1 MAPKV
6 LLVANSD
13 WYLFNFRLS
22 LAHTLQDQGWEPV
35 LVSPRGPFSKE
46 LATSGFRWLP
56 ISLARRGILPH
67 TEWQTLRELQTI
79 YREEQPDLV
88 HHHTVKPVIYGTL
101 AARRSGIR
109 AVVNSITGLGYVF
122 LSRRIMAR
130 ALRQLVR
137 PAYRYVLLEKGT
149 RVIFENQGDRDFF
162 LKRGLIQESQVTL
175 IEGVGVDLEMY
186 RPSDEAPGIPL
197 VVMPSRMLWDKG
209 VGEFVRASKRIV
221 EEGSSA
227 RFALAGAPDP
237 GNPSSIASSRIE
249 KWTRDGDVEW
259 WGFQSDMPS
268 VFAEAHIVVLPSYFE
283 GTPTVLLEAAAS
295 ARPVVATDIHGIK
308 DVVTDGETGLLVPVG
323 DVAALQEAM
332 AKLIADASLR
342 RKMGRKAREVAE
354 QRFGQDKINARTIE
368 VYEKALESAG

>member
-1 MAPKV
+1 
-6 LLVANSD
+6 
-13 WYLFNFRLS
+13 
-22 LAHTLQDQGWEPV
+22 
-35 LVSPRGPFSKE
+35 
-46 LATSGFRWLP
+46 
-56 ISLARRGILPH
+56 
-67 TEWQTLRELQTI
+67 
-79 YREEQPDLV
+79 
-88 HHHTVKPVIYGTL
+88 
-101 AARRSGIR
+101 
-109 AVVNSITGLGYVF
+109 
-122 LSRRIMAR
+122 
-130 ALRQLVR
+130 
-137 PAYRYVLLEKGT
+137 
-149 RVIFENQGDRDFF
+149 
-162 LKRGLIQESQVTL
+162 
-175 IEGVGVDLEMY
+175 
-186 RPSDEAPGIPL
+186 
-197 VVMPSRMLWDKG
+197 MLWDKG

-221 EEGSSA
+221 EEGSSV

-295 ARPVVATDIHGIK
+295 ARPVVATDIHGIR